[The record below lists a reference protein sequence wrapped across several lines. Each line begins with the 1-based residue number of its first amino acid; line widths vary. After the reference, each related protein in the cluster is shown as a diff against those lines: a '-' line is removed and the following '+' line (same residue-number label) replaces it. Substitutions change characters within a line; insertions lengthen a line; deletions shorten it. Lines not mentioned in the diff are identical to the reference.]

1 MSDRE
6 LITVVVP
13 AYNAEGTIDETL
25 RSVRTQTWRNIEIL
39 VVDDGSRDATPKIVR
54 RHAAEDPRVRLLSQ
68 ANAGVAAARN
78 RGIREARGKYV
89 AVIDADDL
97 WQPEKIALQ
106 RAAFDR
112 AGPGCGLVY
121 TLSAVI
127 DARSRVISRHH
138 RASHEGR
145 VLEHL
150 ALTNF
155 VHNGSSPMMLREA
168 VLACG
173 GYDESLR
180 ARKAQGCEDYDLYFK
195 IAERYDFAVVP
206 RHLTG
211 YRQANGTMSGDAM
224 QMLRSYDLF
233 VAPFRERYPEYA
245 GQFARGRVNIC
256 VWLLRRAVLAGN
268 WHSVRAILPVL
279 GELDRKLLLK
289 RGLWFVGELIRLNNA
304 TLLLGGVFGRRA
316 AFLQTATGPA

>member
-1 MSDRE
+1 MNGQD
-6 LITVVVP
+6 LISIVVP
-13 AYNAEGTIDETL
+13 AHNSEATLDETL
-25 RSVRTQTWRNIEIL
+25 RSVRAQTWRTLEIL
-39 VVDDGSRDATPKIVR
+39 VVDDGSRDGTADIVR
-54 RHAAEDPRVRLLSQ
+54 RHVAEDPRVRLLSQ

-78 RGIREARGKYV
+78 HGIREARGKYV

-97 WQPEKIALQ
+97 WRPEKIALQ

-112 AGPGCGLVY
+112 AGPRCGLVY

-127 DARSRVISRHH
+127 DSRSRVISRHH
-138 RASHEGR
+138 RASHEGC

-155 VHNGSSPMMLREA
+155 VHNGSSPMMLRAA
-168 VLACG
+168 VLECG
-173 GYDESLR
+173 GYDASLR

-206 RHLTG
+206 QHLTG
-211 YRQANGTMSGDAM
+211 YRQTAGTMSGDAL

-233 VAPFRERYPEYA
+233 VAPFRERYPQYA
-245 GQFARGRVNIC
+245 GQFAKGRINVC

-268 WHSVRAILPVL
+268 WRSVRTLLPVL
-279 GELDRKLLLK
+279 AGLDRQLLARRLV
-289 RGLWFVGELIRLNNA
+289 WFVGELVRLNML
-304 TLLLGGVFGRRA
+304 TQLLRLLMGRREP
-316 AFLQTATGPA
+316 FLPAVPEPA

>member
-1 MSDRE
+1 MTGQE
-6 LITVVVP
+6 LISIVVP
-13 AYNAEGTIDETL
+13 AYNSEGTPDETL
-25 RSVRTQTWRNIEIL
+25 RSIRAQTWQTLEIL
-39 VVDDGSRDATPKIVR
+39 VVDDGSRDRTAEIVR
-54 RHAAEDPRVRLLSQ
+54 RHAAEDQRVRLLSQ

-78 RGIREARGKYV
+78 YGIREARGRFV

-97 WQPEKIALQ
+97 WRPEKIALQ

-112 AGPGCGLVY
+112 AGPRCGLVY

-127 DARSRVISRHH
+127 DARSRVISQHH
-138 RASHEGR
+138 RACHEGC

-173 GYDESLR
+173 GYDASLR

-206 RHLTG
+206 QHLTG
-211 YRQANGTMSGDAM
+211 YRQTAGTMSGDAL

-233 VAPFRERYPEYA
+233 VAPFRERYPQYA
-245 GQFARGRVNIC
+245 EQFARGRVNIC

-268 WHSVRAILPVL
+268 WRSIRALLPVFR
-279 GELDRKLLLK
+279 ELDRKLVLK
-289 RGLWFVGELIRLNNA
+289 RLAWFFGELVRLNNA
-304 TLLLGGVFGRRA
+304 SLLLRGLFGSRA
-316 AFLQTATGPA
+316 AFLQPASGPT